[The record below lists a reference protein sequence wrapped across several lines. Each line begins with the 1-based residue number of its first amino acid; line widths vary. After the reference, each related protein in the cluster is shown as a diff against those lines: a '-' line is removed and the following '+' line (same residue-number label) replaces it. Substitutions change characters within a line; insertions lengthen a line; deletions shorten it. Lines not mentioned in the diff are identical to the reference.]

1 MKNKSKGFTLVE
13 VIIAAAL
20 LILVLGIIFT
30 IFKANNGIL
39 SNVDIKSTLQEE
51 GEIIQSD
58 LSSIG
63 MQSTGISDCVT
74 QDGVSVVD
82 KSYSEF
88 NSIQSTK
95 KIGQVKLEVKLDTSD
110 IIYNFKYDESSK
122 TLSMLKGSATSGKTL
137 STNVESFNIK
147 TIDTNNNNLRNA
159 TYVEFDI
166 KLKKKMGFTEVE
178 YPVSVVVN
186 FRNKNN
192 DK

>member
-1 MKNKSKGFTLVE
+1 MKNKSKGFTLIE

-30 IFKANNGIL
+30 ILKANNGML
-39 SNVDIKSTLQEE
+39 SEVDIKSTLQEE
-51 GEIIQSD
+51 GETIQTD

-147 TIDTNNNNLRNA
+147 TIDTNNNSLRKA

-166 KLKKKMGFTEVE
+166 ILKKKMGFTEVE

-186 FRNKNN
+186 FRNKR
-192 DK
+192 